1 MMQEDKWNEFIS
13 DLQAYIQIHHHLPD
27 KHRVEN
33 RRLLNQVKYFRKKMK
48 EGTMDPERAKLLTE
62 VLATRSNEH
71 TGGRKKKT
79 PSAPDHSANAAPEQP
94 LSLFPVETLD

>member
-1 MMQEDKWNEFIS
+1 MMPEDKWNEFIEE
-13 DLQAYIQIHHHLPD
+13 LQAYIQVHHHLPD

-62 VLATRSNEH
+62 VLATRTNEH
-71 TGGRKKKT
+71 TGGRRKK
-79 PSAPDHSANAAPEQP
+79 SAPKTETSE
-94 LSLFPVETLD
+94 SLFPVETLD